1 MEGGGLVMSWEGTW
15 CQRHQEMVTDRA
27 VLHGKDR
34 DAQGGHL
41 VLRTRG

>member
-15 CQRHQEMVTDRA
+15 CQRHQEMVTDRSS

-41 VLRTRG
+41 VLRT